1 MKIRFR
7 YLENSIIKDFFK
19 DKSFKNFLKSGNYIS
34 DNIKNLFEQKLKKY
48 IKTRYIIGVSSGTN
62 SIYLSLK
69 TLNLSKIDEV
79 LVPSLSWVSTF
90 TAIERAGA
98 KAVPIDIDDDLHL
111 DFEDLKK
118 KINNKTKAVLYVHFG
133 GMLKDLTKLK
143 NYLDKK
149 KICLIEDCAQ
159 VFGTKINNKHPGTF
173 GDFGTFS
180 MNPMKLLPSIG
191 EAGAISCNKKKDYD
205 KIKILRYAG
214 VINGEKCLY
223 SELNHKIDNLLSLQ
237 IVYNLKKVKNLI
249 SKKIF
254 IAEEYN
260 RKLTNK
266 IIKPKFFKNFS
277 HNYYSY
283 IIFCNKREKLIKYL
297 NKNGI
302 ETKTYYQY
310 LIYDHKPFKNLKNIC
325 PNAEKLKKKMLC
337 LPIDENLSKKQIQYV
352 INKINSFYLK
362 YE

>member
-1 MKIRFR
+1 MKVRFR

-19 DKSFKNFLKSGNYIS
+19 EKSFKNFVKSGKYIS
-34 DNIKNLFEQKLKKY
+34 DDIKYKFEQKLKKY
-48 IKTRYIIGVSSGTN
+48 INSKHIIGVSSGTN

-69 TLNLSKIDEV
+69 TLNLSKNDEV

-90 TAIERAGA
+90 TAIDRAGA
-98 KAVPIDIDDDLHL
+98 RAVPIDIDHDLHL
-111 DFEDLKK
+111 DFKDLKR
-118 KINNKTKAVLYVHFG
+118 KINKRTKAVLYVHFG

-143 NYLDKK
+143 NYLNKK
-149 KICLIEDCAQ
+149 KISLIEDCAQ

-214 VINGEKCLY
+214 VINGEICLY

-237 IVYNLKKVKNLI
+237 IVYNLKKVKKLI
-249 SKKIF
+249 SKKIL

-260 RKLTNK
+260 KKLTNK
-266 IIKPKFFKNFS
+266 IIKPKFLKNFS

-283 IIFCNKREKLIKYL
+283 IIFCNNREKLINYL

-302 ETKTYYQY
+302 ETKTYYQH

-337 LPIDENLSKKQIQYV
+337 LPIDENLTKKQIKYIV
-352 INKINSFYLK
+352 DKINLFYLK
-362 YE
+362 YD